1 MMFNRDFTTLDGF
14 THWIP
19 MSWQQQ
25 RCWCGCHGNDR
36 GDRCELNACHVERD
50 KDYQPTWMQIG

>member
-50 KDYQPTWMQIG
+50 KDY